1 MSDDK
6 RISIPASAW
15 GDPGLTAV
23 AFAAGAQFDNVGF
36 LRGDQ
41 EILSAINFELRPREI
56 ICLVGPSGCGK
67 TTVLRLLGG
76 AERVS
81 SGRIT
86 IDRKIVSDKNHFIA
100 PERRHVGMVFQDY
113 ALFPHLSVMDNVL
126 FGLNKIEKSAAHA
139 QAVNALQRV
148 GLIEKAKAFPNTLS
162 GGEQQR
168 VALARAIAPRPSILL
183 LDEPFS
189 SLDQRLRDEV
199 RTQTLA
205 VLRETRASCVI
216 VTHDPEEALALADR
230 VIVMRSGR
238 IIQIGTPEDI
248 YKNPID
254 SETAEFFSLCNI
266 VDAEQSQEGLLT
278 PFGIIPQ
285 PQQAD
290 RNLKNYRVI
299 LRLHALEPCAP
310 SEGRAC
316 LVKEKIYE
324 GEFTRLSLLPEG
336 MEKLFWA
343 RVPSHMAVKLGD
355 QKRFKINPEH
365 SIVFP
370 LAHGEDRP

>member
-1 MSDDK
+1 MNDVVNTSL
-6 RISIPASAW
+6 STHTW

-23 AFAAGAQFDNVGF
+23 AFAAGAKFDGVGF
-36 LRGDQ
+36 VRG
-41 EILSAINFELRPREI
+41 ENVILESISFELRPREI

-81 SGRIT
+81 TGRIT
-86 IDRKIVSDKNHFIA
+86 IDRKIVSDKNHFIP
-100 PERRHVGMVFQDY
+100 PERRNVGMVFQDF

-126 FGLNKIEKSAAHA
+126 FGLNKIEAKAARA
-139 QAVNALQRV
+139 QAANALQRV
-148 GLIEKAKAFPNTLS
+148 GLAHKAQFFPNTLS

-199 RTQTLA
+199 RTETLA

-230 VIVMRSGR
+230 VMVMRKGR
-238 IIQIGTPEDI
+238 IVQIGTPEEI
-248 YKNPID
+248 YKNPVD
-254 SETAEFFSLCNI
+254 PQTAEFFSPCNI
-266 VDAEQSQEGLLT
+266 VDARKTSAGFET
-278 PFGIIPQ
+278 PFGTITRSDHLPL
-285 PQQAD
+285 
-290 RNLKNYRVI
+290 NGLYRLI
-299 LRLHALEPCAP
+299 LRLHALEPC
-310 SEGRAC
+310 SSNEGRAC

-324 GEFTRLSLLPEG
+324 GEFTRLSLIPAG
-336 MEKLFWA
+336 MERIFHA
-343 RVPSHMAVKLGD
+343 RIPSHISIRTGE
-355 QKRFKINPEH
+355 QKYFKINPEH
-365 SIVFP
+365 TVLFP
-370 LAHGEDRP
+370 LAD